1 MGSQPTVDQIV
12 SSHPTHRKC
21 HSSFYE
27 SDHRNDNLP
36 LLSICDYLVRSTI
49 SLGYSQW
56 NVILG
61 FKTLYTSKGV
71 YEVLKPTR
79 LVKLKGKR

>member
-1 MGSQPTVDQIV
+1 MVDQIV
-12 SSHPTHRKC
+12 SGHHTHGKC

-27 SDHRNDNLP
+27 SDHRNDNIP
-36 LLSICDYLVRSTI
+36 FLSICDYLVKSII

-61 FKTLYTSKGV
+61 SKTLYTSKGV

-79 LVKLKGKR
+79 LVELKGKR